1 MNDPPHGPLP
11 KEAPLRVAD
20 HPFFQGLDSQLIQE
34 AARLARERR
43 FDTGEMIV
51 RDGDPAASFYLVYH
65 GKVALEVASA
75 EKPHLTIQTVGPGE
89 VLGWSWLVP
98 PYLWRLDARA
108 LKPTQVLAIDGK
120 AFREALAVHPEQGYQ
135 FLVRLLPIIAQRLEN
150 TQIQLLDIH
159 GL

>member
-1 MNDPPHGPLP
+1 MSAPSGPRGS
-11 KEAPLRVAD
+11 KEPPLRVAD
-20 HPFFQGLDSQLIQE
+20 HPFFHGLDTELVRE
-34 AARLARERR
+34 ASWLATERR
-43 FDTGEMIV
+43 FDTGDWIV
-51 RDGDPAASFYLVYH
+51 RDGDPAASFYLVFH
-65 GKVALEVASA
+65 GKVALEVATA

-108 LKPTQVLAIDGK
+108 LKPTQVLAIDGA
-120 AFREALAVHPEQGYQ
+120 AFRDALAARPAHGYE

>member
-1 MNDPPHGPLP
+1 MS
-11 KEAPLRVAD
+11 ESAPAGLRVGD
-20 HPFFQGLDSQLIQE
+20 HAFFEGLDAQLLRE
-34 AARLARERR
+34 AQRLASERH
-43 FDTGEMIV
+43 FTTGDWIV
-51 RDGDPAASFYLVYH
+51 RDGDPATAFFLVFH
-65 GKVALEVASA
+65 GKVALEVATA

-108 LKPTQVLAIDGK
+108 LKPTQTLALDAV
-120 AFREALAVHPEQGYQ
+120 AFRKVLGAHPAQGFE
-135 FLVRLLPIIAQRLEN
+135 FLERLLPIVAQRLEN

>member
-1 MNDPPHGPLP
+1 MTAAPRPDV
-11 KEAPLRVAD
+11 PLRVAD
-20 HPFFQGLDSQLIQE
+20 HPFFQGLGPELAK
-34 AARLARERR
+34 AAGDLAREIR

-51 RDGDPAASFYLVYH
+51 RDGDPASSFYLVFY
-65 GKVALEVASA
+65 GKVALEIASA

-98 PYLWRLDARA
+98 PFLWRLDARA
-108 LKPTQVLAIDGK
+108 LKPTQVLAIDGPP
-120 AFREALAVHPEQGYQ
+120 FREVLATQPEQGYR
-135 FLVRLLPIIAQRLEN
+135 FLVKLLPIIAQRLEN

>member
-1 MNDPPHGPLP
+1 MSASPS
-11 KEAPLRVAD
+11 AALRVAD
-20 HPFFQGLDSQLIQE
+20 HAFFQGLDPHLVHE
-34 AARLARERR
+34 AQRLATERQ
-43 FDTGEMIV
+43 FETGAWIV
-51 RDGDPAASFYLVYH
+51 RDGDPAATFFLVFH
-65 GKVALEVASA
+65 GKVALEVATS

-108 LKPTQVLAIDGK
+108 LKPTQTLAIDAV
-120 AFREALAVHPEQGYQ
+120 AFRKILGARPAEGFQLLEK
-135 FLVRLLPIIAQRLEN
+135 LLPIVAQRLEN

>member
-1 MNDPPHGPLP
+1 MSATASPN
-11 KEAPLRVAD
+11 APLRVAD
-20 HPFFQGLDSQLIQE
+20 HAFFQGLGPELATQ
-34 AARLARERR
+34 AARLAKERQ

-51 RDGDPAASFYLVYH
+51 RDGDPASSFYLVFH
-65 GKVALEVASA
+65 GKVALELATA

-98 PYLWRLDARA
+98 PFLWRLDARA
-108 LKPTQVLAIDGK
+108 LKPTQVLAIDGEP
-120 AFREALAVHPEQGYQ
+120 FRAALAAHPEQGYR
-135 FLVRLLPIIAQRLEN
+135 FLVQLLPIIAQRLEN